1 LLGIKRKALLG
12 IHLKMLIRNGHL
24 IDPSQ
29 NLDGAYD
36 VLLENGLVAE
46 IAPQGKLRGSSAEE
60 FDAQGMTVTPG
71 FVDIHVHLREPG
83 QFYKETIASGT
94 LAAAKGG
101 FTSVCA
107 MPNTVPVNDSPAIT
121 RWMQDPERQ
130 AAIHVFPIAAAT
142 VGSLGERLTDFVAL
156 RRAGA
161 VAVTDDGKP
170 ILQDEIMR
178 QSLVMASRLG
188 MPVVQHAEDTRMTSG
203 ASMNAGPAAFRLG
216 LRGWPVEAE
225 TSIVRRDIELA
236 AQTKAHLHV
245 AHVSAG
251 ASVEAVREAKS
262 NGVHVTCEVTPHHF
276 ALLDEDIADYD
287 SNFKMNPPLRGRE
300 DRDALIAGLLD
311 GTVDC
316 IATDHAPHAHH
327 EKNAEFDRAPFGI
340 TGLESALGL
349 CLSILHE
356 KHKMPLQRLV
366 ELLTTNPAKVMGLEG
381 RGTLAPGSH
390 ADVTIF
396 DPKKKWKYQ
405 AAASLSKSKN
415 SPFDGWAM
423 QGRIVATICNGS
435 IVWKNGVH
443 G

>member
-1 LLGIKRKALLG
+1 MI
-12 IHLKMLIRNGHL
+12 
-24 IDPSQ
+24 
-29 NLDGAYD
+29 
-36 VLLENGLVAE
+36 
-46 IAPQGKLRGSSAEE
+46 
-60 FDAQGMTVTPG
+60 VTPG
-71 FVDIHVHLREPG
+71 FIDIHVHLREPG

-94 LAAAKGG
+94 LAAAEGG

-130 AAIHVFPIAAAT
+130 AVIHVFPIAAAT
-142 VGSLGERLTDFVAL
+142 VGSQGERLTDFVAL

-170 ILQDEIMR
+170 ILQDDIMR

-188 MPVVQHAEDTRMTSG
+188 MPVVQHAEDTRMTTG

-236 AQTKAHLHV
+236 AETKAHLHV

-276 ALLDEDIADYD
+276 ALLDENIADYD

-349 CLSILHE
+349 SLSILHE
-356 KHKMPLQRLV
+356 KHKMPLPRLV

-381 RGTLAPGSH
+381 RGTLAPGAH
-390 ADVTIF
+390 ADITIF
-396 DPKKKWKYQ
+396 DPRKKWKYQ

-415 SPFDGWAM
+415 SPFDGWPM
-423 QGRIVATICNGS
+423 QGRIAATICDGR
-435 IVWKNGVH
+435 IVWKNGAH